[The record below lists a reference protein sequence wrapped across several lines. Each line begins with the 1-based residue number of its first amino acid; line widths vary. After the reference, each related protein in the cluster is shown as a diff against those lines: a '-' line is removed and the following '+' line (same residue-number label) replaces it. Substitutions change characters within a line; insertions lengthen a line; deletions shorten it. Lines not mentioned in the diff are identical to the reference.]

1 MAKITSSKRLNKDEF
16 PDEYQD
22 LVDTLAFTVNP
33 FFEQIYGAFTNGLT
47 FKDNFYG
54 QSITITTKVDAQ
66 GRPVNNQV
74 KYTLKSRPQ
83 TIIVLNVVNNT
94 DNAGLTGA
102 PYVGFSLNG
111 DVLTLNYITGLIS
124 GKDYTLSLFV
134 LG

>member
-22 LVDTLAFTVNP
+22 LIDTLSFSINP

-54 QSITITTKVDAQ
+54 QAVTVTTKVDAQ

-74 KYTLKSRPQ
+74 PYTLKSRPQ
-83 TIIVLNVVNNT
+83 TIMVLNVVNNT
-94 DNAGLTGA
+94 DSSGLTSA

-111 DVLTLNYITGLIS
+111 STLTLNYITGLVA
-124 GKDYTLSLFV
+124 GKEYTLSLFI

>member
-22 LVDTLAFTVNP
+22 LVDTLSFSLNP

-54 QSITITTKVDAQ
+54 QAVTLTTKVDAQ
-66 GRPVNNQV
+66 GKPVNNQI
-74 KYTLKSRPQ
+74 KYTLKTRPQ
-83 TIIVLNVVNNT
+83 TIMVLNVVNNT
-94 DNAGLTGA
+94 DNTGLTGA
-102 PYVGFSLNG
+102 PYAGFVLNG
-111 DVLTLNYITGLIS
+111 DTLTITYITGLVA
-124 GKDYTLSLFV
+124 GKEYTLSLFI

>member
-22 LVDTLAFTVNP
+22 LVDTLSFSINP

-54 QSITITTKVDAQ
+54 QPVTVTTKVDAQ

-74 KYTLKSRPQ
+74 PYLLKTRPQ
-83 TIIVLNVVNNT
+83 TIMVLNVANNT
-94 DNAGLTGA
+94 DNTGLTGA
-102 PYVGFSLNG
+102 PYVGFGISGN
-111 DVLTLNYITGLIS
+111 VLTLNYITGLLPN
-124 GKDYTLSLFV
+124 KEYTLSLFI